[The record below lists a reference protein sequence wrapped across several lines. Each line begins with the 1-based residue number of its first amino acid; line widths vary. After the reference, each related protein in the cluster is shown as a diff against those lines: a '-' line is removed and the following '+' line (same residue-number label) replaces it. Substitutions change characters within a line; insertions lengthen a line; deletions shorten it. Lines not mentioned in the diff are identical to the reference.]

1 MLNVDKLTNLLPGK
15 MRERVDAYFEALDV
29 FMEIRDPKVL
39 AALGPSGVRG
49 LLLRRGKQGRP
60 SHMPASH
67 DATFDWTCPADFPEM
82 AGR

>member
-49 LLLRRGKQGRP
+49 LLLRR
-60 SHMPASH
+60 SIL
-67 DATFDWTCPADFPEM
+67 
-82 AGR
+82 